1 MLLTLLQNPHV
12 LTTLTRR
19 TIPWA
24 CHAKRH
30 LNVQKWS
37 EHVLFL
43 TLLTWKCASRHNG
56 MHFFHIANSK
66 SAPNMMFFCAFWL
79 PSVLRATT
87 GCTCSTSQL
96 PKVLWTRADLCI
108 STSKFAT
115 TAYNFSCFI
124 AHLPTWLRTRRF
136 SAPTFQP
143 SGATKHWKKH
153 SVSRLFYL
161 FVHLHLLSSDSFSSL
176 IFFPLLFSS
185 LLWLPSLLFH
195 LFLFSEVW
203 LLKLPSVI
211 YLYTSYDLNMWPGH
225 ISCFHPFSLHATVMA
240 CLRCEAGIFPLI
252 STWCSAA
259 RSTVFLQHLPL
270 KSLPLCS
277 TTDCANEIQR
287 LNKSCSWDQYSSV
300 FGSSIPVK

>member
-1 MLLTLLQNPHV
+1 MLLTLLQKLHV

-30 LNVQKWS
+30 LKVQKWS

-56 MHFFHIANSK
+56 MHFFHIATSK
-66 SAPNMMFFCAFWL
+66 SAPQHDVIFVHFDFQACFGPQPGALVQHLSFQKCSEHAVICAF
-79 PSVLRATT
+79 
-87 GCTCSTSQL
+87 
-96 PKVLWTRADLCI
+96 

-115 TAYNFSCFI
+115 TACNFSCFI

-136 SAPTFQP
+136 SEPTFQP
-143 SGATKHWKKH
+143 SGATKHWEKH

-185 LLWLPSLLFH
+185 LLWLPPLLFH

-211 YLYTSYDLNMWPGH
+211 IYLYTSYDLICDQG
-225 ISCFHPFSLHATVMA
+225 ISV
-240 CLRCEAGIFPLI
+240 
-252 STWCSAA
+252 
-259 RSTVFLQHLPL
+259 V
-270 KSLPLCS
+270 
-277 TTDCANEIQR
+277 
-287 LNKSCSWDQYSSV
+287 
-300 FGSSIPVK
+300 SIPSRCTQR